1 MHPDPIEIWSWNNE
15 PFLPVEVEAD
25 VDVDLAAVVAEA
37 LLTRLVT
44 AILHSS
50 HCLSILSNIL
60 RAPVFVA
67 VKQTKCKT

>member
-1 MHPDPIEIWSWNNE
+1 MK
-15 PFLPVEVEAD
+15 PFVPVEVDDD
-25 VDVDLAAVVAEA
+25 VDVVLAAVAA

-50 HCLSILSNIL
+50 HCLSILSNIQ

-67 VKQTKCKT
+67 VKTKKNLK

>member
-1 MHPDPIEIWSWNNE
+1 MG
-15 PFLPVEVEAD
+15 LPVEVDDD
-25 VDVDLAAVVAEA
+25 VDVVLAAEEEA
-37 LLTRLVT
+37 LLTRLET

-67 VKQTKCKT
+67 VKHKKNLKREY

>member
-1 MHPDPIEIWSWNNE
+1 M
-15 PFLPVEVEAD
+15 EVEAD
-25 VDVDLAAVVAEA
+25 VDVVLAAVVAA

-67 VKQTKCKT
+67 AKQTKCKS